1 MQQTTETEEATKQ
14 SPPPSSSR
22 RELDGWQASLVGLL
36 CVCWATLH
44 LVVASGLILIPPAQL
59 RAIHL
64 GAALVLCFLLVPFSK
79 KASRRSVAI
88 VDWIW
93 ALLAACIMGY
103 LYLRYETLIRMGGR
117 TAPQDIYVGL
127 AGMVVLFEA
136 ARRTIS
142 PGLVVLAVIALSYVF
157 LGEYIPGAAGHAGFS
172 LRRIVQHIFLS
183 GEGVM
188 GFVLGVSA
196 EIIIV
201 FIIFGAVLERVGIA
215 NFFNDLAN
223 CIAGRSRGG
232 PAKIAVLSSALMGMV
247 SGETSANVA
256 TTGVFTIPLMKRIGY
271 PAHFAGAVECAASCG
286 GQILPPIMGATA
298 FVIADALGIPYATLA
313 LAAALPALLYF
324 LGVFS
329 TVHFRAVHLGLE
341 GLPKES
347 IPKWIPTLKKLYLI
361 LPLVG
366 IVVMLMNDYTPTA
379 SAFWGGI
386 IVAVGITMVRKESR
400 LTFAKIGQ
408 LMAAA
413 CRTGMVL
420 AIACAVV
427 GTIVG
432 TASMTGITMTIADG
446 IFSLAGGMMLPAL
459 ILTMFVTI
467 ILGMGLPTTAAYVL
481 AAISAAPV
489 LQRMGIPE
497 LPTHLFV
504 LYFGALSALTPPV
517 CTGAYTAAGIAG
529 ASPTQTGLSSVRLA
543 LSGFLVPFLFIYDT
557 ELVLTGEWHVIAIIE
572 AFCSAAVGLVML
584 SAACEGAF
592 FARLSPIIRV
602 ALLIGGLL
610 LIVPETITNYMGF
623 AIAAIVFIW
632 LVMQQRQKNP
642 KTT

>member
-1 MQQTTETEEATKQ
+1 MTQHAKAKETSQENVSQ
-14 SPPPSSSR
+14 R
-22 RELDGWQASLVGLL
+22 RELMGWQAKLVGLI
-36 CVCWATLH
+36 CVLWASMH
-44 LVVASGLILIPPAQL
+44 LIVASGFLIIPPAQL
-59 RAIHL
+59 RAVHL
-64 GAALVLCFLLVPFSK
+64 GVALVLCFLLVPFSQK
-79 KASRRSVAI
+79 TSRNSIAI
-88 VDWIW
+88 LDAIW

-103 LYLRYETLIRMGGR
+103 MFFRYETLVRMGGR
-117 TAPQDIYVGL
+117 TEPQDIYIGL
-127 AGMVVLFEA
+127 MGMVVLFEA
-136 ARRTIS
+136 ARRTVS
-142 PGLVVLAVIALSYVF
+142 PGLVALASIALAYVF
-157 LGEYIPGAAGHAGFS
+157 FGEYLPGSFGHAGFS

-183 GEGVM
+183 GEGIL

-201 FIIFGAVLERVGIA
+201 FILFGAVLERVGIA
-215 NFFNDLAN
+215 SFFNDLAN

-298 FVIADALGIPYATLA
+298 FVIADALGIPYGTLA
-313 LAAALPALLYF
+313 LAATLPALLYF

-329 TVHFRAVHLGLE
+329 TVHFRAVRLGLQ
-341 GLPKES
+341 GLEADQVPLWS
-347 IPKWIPTLKKLYLI
+347 STLKKIYLI
-361 LPLVG
+361 LPLFG
-366 IVVMLMNDYTPTA
+366 IVFMLINDYTPTT

-386 IVAVGITMVRKESR
+386 VLAVCITLLHKDSR
-400 LTFAKIGQ
+400 LTPTKILQ
-408 LMAAA
+408 LMVSA

-420 AIACAVV
+420 AIACAIV

-432 TASMTGITMTIADG
+432 TASMTGITMVIADV
-446 IFSLAGGMMLPAL
+446 IFDLAGGAMLPAL
-459 ILTMFVTI
+459 LLTMLVTI

-481 AAISAAPV
+481 AALSAAPV

-529 ASPTQTGLSSVRLA
+529 ANPTKTGLNSVLLA
-543 LSGFLVPFLFIYDT
+543 LSGFIVPFLFIYNT
-557 ELVLTGEWHVIAIIE
+557 ELVLTGEWEWLTVFE
-572 AFCSAAVGLVML
+572 SFVSAGLGLILL
-584 SAACEGAF
+584 SSVCEGALF
-592 FARLSPIIRV
+592 TKLSPSLRV
-602 ALLIGGLL
+602 LLFMSAALLIFPESLTNYAGFALSSLL
-610 LIVPETITNYMGF
+610 LCYFWI
-623 AIAAIVFIW
+623 
-632 LVMQQRQKNP
+632 QKKHNVVQSS
-642 KTT
+642 